1 MTSHIRTR
9 ELSPHRSLRWRW
21 DRANEIV
28 HDDTKLR
35 RSDDAII
42 RLAAKYQRF
51 RLEADVPVDEYSLP
65 DRLRDIH
72 FASLAE
78 VVDNSPEPRM
88 QLMLLGRAP
97 TAAISTLMGADVE
110 IVELYRDLFF
120 DIAAPRDD
128 RSWMMRHAVG
138 WEHARPGDLRTI
150 MRTIAYVRGYAFAEI
165 VSGYLV
171 VDPGDW
177 DRVGS
182 RVTQIRELDQGLRDL
197 ATASMAATSAADI
210 EHALAVLTI
219 TASAIQE
226 KRCGGASLCLLERN
240 APQIGSPPA
249 RNSTLEHEERQGD
262 GRPQRTAGVI

>member
-1 MTSHIRTR
+1 MTARLNSSK
-9 ELSPHRSLRWRW
+9 LSPQRSLRWRW
-21 DRANEIV
+21 ERANEIV
-28 HDDTKLR
+28 HDDAKPR

-42 RLAAKYQRF
+42 RLATKYQRL

-65 DRLRDIH
+65 DRLRNIH

-78 VVDNSPEPRM
+78 VIDNSPEPRM

-97 TAAISTLMGADVE
+97 TAGISTLVGADVE

-150 MRTIAYVRGYAFAEI
+150 LRTIAYLRGYAFAEI
-165 VSGYLV
+165 MSGYLA

-182 RVTQIRELDQGLRDL
+182 RVTQIRELDRGLREL

-210 EHALAVLTI
+210 ENALAVLARK
-219 TASAIQE
+219 ASAIEE
-226 KRCGGASLCLLERN
+226 KRRGGAPLDLLERN

-249 RNSTLEHEERQGD
+249 RNTSLKHEERPGD
-262 GRPQRTAGVI
+262 GQIQRAARVI